1 YASAAAAASRYVG
14 FCAKLAAIGASTIAS
29 SYFGIARG
37 MNPLLAV
44 FCGVVLESCFLWA
57 YLALVKATER
67 GDVSEIWT
75 WRIATVAFGLFIAA
89 VSVETV
95 GTLAQIRIPLL
106 AALADAGAVLYVS
119 AVGLAMVLTIAAHI
133 VTSATARAKQ
143 ADGIRGTRT
152 DLAEVR
158 AALPGAEPVPT
169 AQQSKPT
176 EREALPE
183 VVLNGHGGH
192 DPKGA

>member
-1 YASAAAAASRYVG
+1 
-14 FCAKLAAIGASTIAS
+14 
-29 SYFGIARG
+29 
-37 MNPLLAV
+37 
-44 FCGVVLESCFLWA
+44 VVLESCFLWA

-67 GDVSEIWT
+67 GDVFDLLT
-75 WRIATVAFGLFIAA
+75 WRIATVTFGLFIAA

-95 GTLAQIRIPLL
+95 STLAQIRIPLL

-133 VTSATARAKQ
+133 VTSVTARAKQ

-158 AALPGAEPVPT
+158 AALNGHQRSETMTLGAEI
-169 AQQSKPT
+169 AM
-176 EREALPE
+176 PE
-183 VVLNGHGGH
+183 VGAPAPR
-192 DPKGA
+192 PKSRRR